1 MKILRLLPVLICL
14 FLVASCQGV
23 KENETSSSAEVTA
36 PTAPEASAAP
46 AAPPAMPAE
55 KLTGKWHRTDGGYVI
70 EIKSLTQDGKLDVGY
85 FNPNPINIGRAAW
98 QNDGGRI
105 MVLIELSDVN
115 YPGSTYSL
123 EYRPQGDMLTGSYFQ
138 AVEKQTYPVE
148 FSRMK

>member
-1 MKILRLLPVLICL
+1 MRKIWLFPVVLGL
-14 FLVASCQGV
+14 FIAVASCGGA
-23 KENETSSSAEVTA
+23 KEKEETSSAEVAT
-36 PTAPEASAAP
+36 PTAP
-46 AAPPAMPAE
+46 APPAKPDAMPAE
-55 KLTGKWHRTDGGYVI
+55 KLTGKWQRTDGGYVI

-85 FNPNPINIGRAAW
+85 FNPNPINVGRAAW
-98 QNDGGRI
+98 QNDGGRV